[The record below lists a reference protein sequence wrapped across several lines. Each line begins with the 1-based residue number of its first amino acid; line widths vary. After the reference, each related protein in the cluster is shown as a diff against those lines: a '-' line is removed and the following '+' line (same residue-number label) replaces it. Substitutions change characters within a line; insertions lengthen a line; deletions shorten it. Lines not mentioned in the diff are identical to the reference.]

1 MSNYTIPS
9 PEELE
14 RNAAPSEEVTSV
26 EHRDT
31 NAEIGESL
39 DPPLVQ
45 ANLLNNAS
53 AAKNFSNPKDHPQC
67 IQLPSPAERKQDLV
81 HSLRP
86 YEAPPMT
93 VVQRSAVGT
102 ATSQATNIVDVA
114 VSRAAKKFVDLP
126 DALRRSLVP
135 IVKVYKTFIN
145 EDEKQVDLRLRT
157 DPDNNGV
164 NRVDLERIDFI
175 RKGGNP
181 AEVDTNIEFN
191 ITLSARELGFYF
203 VKQYPKSEQGG
214 DDAFTL
220 EKESNGVAWIDL
232 IKIDPGRDI
241 NTSVNNSELVINET
255 DARMKVL
262 LGYATPVRKPAGML
276 EATWTE
282 WKNIITS
289 QQEVF
294 YLNLF
299 KHQFDFKPSGEVG
312 LSIDFIASGNGR
324 TLVPEADI
332 MLGPRYTRRLA
343 MIKKELKD
351 KKAILRG
358 IPHVEDVE
366 REEGEIS
373 YDFYNDCIRRV
384 TSAAEVT
391 IEGFERQIAYLK
403 ALSRRRLLNQLEME
417 MGLGSKSRIKMVL
430 HINTEEQS
438 YETYRHNAW
447 GAEDADGLYS
457 QNEHRNVYILF
468 GEIIEAA
475 LEILAHNGLL
485 GEAGNKEDFSA
496 GNDSAYLRQWTSNDM
511 ESGKLR
517 KYLYP
522 FGALDAFESR
532 RLRTIKKYGGIV
544 LGNITYD
551 KPQGGRHT
559 CSLADLPI
567 SYDLFKAWWENK
579 TSSKTVYFYRDFL
592 ASLIGD
598 FLPSTVFGGEV
609 YGVESEAVDYEKP
622 KFSMLTVAV
631 PNAIVTE
638 FVTRRWQHNRQPIDT
653 SVFSNKIDE
662 ADSPPVI
669 DPNAPP
675 RMPPSSS
682 DADLSSLLLI
692 QQVRDSNARVSPYA
706 PRLLWGQSTR
716 GILES
721 VSFQRED
728 IPGYGEARIMSDR
741 TAVANNMMLN
751 EKYNTSLELIGNT
764 VFLPGCQLYLDP
776 RPLDLGFAD
785 ERGSY
790 ARSLG
795 MGGLYIV
802 NYVEHQMDF
811 IEKSWKT
818 TLDTKWES
826 FGDGSGGDNNEPTL
840 EEMCQA
846 EGREGRQQQIDD
858 IQARDK
864 ARLAMYQN
872 MGNPANV
879 ERMQNEAAQSRAEQ
893 EAAGTWEDP
902 VIESLDDFEGLD
914 DIDLGLPTPDWG
926 LPTE

>member
-1 MSNYTIPS
+1 MENPPGYQDTM
-9 PEELE
+9 
-14 RNAAPSEEVTSV
+14 TGT
-26 EHRDT
+26 EHRLH
-31 NAEIGESL
+31 NARIGESL
-39 DPPLVQ
+39 DPTLVQ

-53 AAKNFSNPKDHPQC
+53 AAKNFLNPFDGSQC
-67 IQLPSPAERKQDLV
+67 IQLPSPAERKVDLLKSV
-81 HSLRP
+81 LP
-86 YEAPPMT
+86 YEAPPMS
-93 VVQRSAVGT
+93 VVQRSEVGT
-102 ATSQATNIVDVA
+102 STSQATSIIDVA
-114 VSRAAKKFVDLP
+114 VSSTAKKFVDLP

-135 IVKVYKTFIN
+135 IVKVYKTFVN
-145 EDEKQVDLRLRT
+145 EDEEQVDLRLRT
-157 DPDNNGV
+157 DPSNNGV

-262 LGYATPVRKPAGML
+262 LGYAPPARKPSGML
-276 EATWTE
+276 EATWQK
-282 WKNIITS
+282 WKNVITS
-289 QQEVF
+289 QQEIF

-324 TLVPEADI
+324 TLVPESDI
-332 MLGPRYTRRLA
+332 MLGPRYSRRLA

-358 IPHVEDVE
+358 IPDVEDAPE

-384 TSAAEVT
+384 TTHAENT

-438 YETYRHNAW
+438 YETYRENVWAK
-447 GAEDADGLYS
+447 EDSDAGQQNLFNY
-457 QNEHRNVYILF
+457 NEHRNVYILF

-475 LEILAHNGLL
+475 LEVLAHNGFL
-485 GEAGNKEDFSA
+485 GEPINKDDFEAEST
-496 GNDSAYLRQWTSNDM
+496 YLRQWTSDDM

-522 FGALDAFESR
+522 FGALNAFDSR
-532 RLRTIKKYGGIV
+532 RRKTIKKYGGIV

-551 KPQGGRHT
+551 KPEGGRHT

-592 ASLIGD
+592 SSLIGD

-609 YGVESEAVDYEKP
+609 YGAESEAADYEKP
-622 KFSMLTVAV
+622 KFSMVSVAV

-638 FVTRRWQHNRQPIDT
+638 FVTRRWQHDRQPIDT
-653 SVFSNKIDE
+653 SVFSNRIDE

-669 DPNAPP
+669 DPNVPP

-692 QQVRDSNARVSPYA
+692 RQVRDGNARVSPRA

-751 EKYNTSLELIGNT
+751 EKYNTTLEMIGNT
-764 VFLPGCQLYLDP
+764 AFLPGCQLYLDP

-785 ERGSY
+785 QRGSY

-846 EGREGRQQQIDD
+846 EAREGRQQQIDD

-864 ARLAMYQN
+864 ARLEMYQN
-872 MGNPANV
+872 MGEQGAV
-879 ERMQNEAAQSRAEQ
+879 EFTMESDVELQSRAEQ
-893 EAAGTWEDP
+893 EANGTWEAPEIDM
-902 VIESLDDFEGLD
+902 ELDMSDFEGLD
-914 DIDLGLPTPDWG
+914 DIDLGLD
-926 LPTE
+926 